1 MVESARSRRSEE
13 VFSVHQPEPCSIND
27 LKSGGIT
34 FIVPAVLAGPDPKPS
49 DRYIE
54 LFLTNY
60 RNRDI
65 RDLKIVTTAEIRDRL
80 VAASVDATFI
90 VDDDPKVRFA
100 RMIGESRRVAP
111 FIHESVVILDEASVA
126 IGEGVTIYPN
136 VVIYQDTTIGDGVV
150 IHANSVLGFPGFGP
164 VWDEHAA
171 EWVMFPQMAR
181 LIIEDNVEIGA
192 CTTVQR
198 GALQDTVIGR
208 GCRISDHV
216 RIGHGVTIG
225 RDTVVTCCT
234 EISGSVHIGERVWIG
249 PQTSIRESLTIG
261 DRAVIGIGSNL
272 TRDVPAG
279 TTVVGN
285 PARPFLRGAR

>member
-1 MVESARSRRSEE
+1 MTR
-13 VFSVHQPEPCSIND
+13 PIPCSIND
-27 LKSGGIT
+27 LRSGGIT
-34 FIVPAVLAGPDPKPS
+34 FILPAVLAGPDQRPS

-54 LFLTNY
+54 LFLRSY
-60 RNRDI
+60 RDRGI
-65 RDLKIVTTAEIRDRL
+65 HDLTIVTTPEIRDRL
-80 VAASVDATFI
+80 VAASVDATFV

-100 RMIGESRRVAP
+100 RLIGEHHRVTP
-111 FIHESVVILDEASVA
+111 FIHESVVILDRETVH
-126 IGEGVTIYPN
+126 IGRGVTIHPN
-136 VVIYQDTTIGDGVV
+136 VVIYRNTSIGDGVV

-164 VWDEHAA
+164 VWDERAA
-171 EWVMFPQMAR
+171 EWVMFPQVAG
-181 LIIEDNVEIGA
+181 LVIGDNVEIGA
-192 CTTVQR
+192 CTTIQR
-198 GALQDTVIGR
+198 GALEDTVIGR

-216 RIGHGVTIG
+216 RIGHGVRIG

-249 PQTSIRESLTIG
+249 PQTSIRESLAIG

-285 PARPFLRGAR
+285 PARPFKGGVG